1 MIGEM
6 AMTIKFKHGK
16 AYVVT
21 HTNKAYEFST
31 VDLAKKY
38 ATDDDVVLVA
48 LPKTVTKEAVEK
60 IVLDFDKKLLTIVG
74 GSVTL
79 NKVTYEAG
87 EHEMDDLELEDFSQ
101 IISDIVTK
109 CDKYEIKGNP
119 KVEGDIIK

>member
-1 MIGEM
+1 M

-21 HTNKAYEFST
+21 RTNKAYEFST

-38 ATDDDVVLVA
+38 ASDDDVVLVA
-48 LPKTVTKEAVEK
+48 LPKTVSKEAVEK
-60 IVLDFDKKLLTIVG
+60 IVLDFDKKLLTIVD

-101 IISDIVTK
+101 IISDIITK